1 MLLHVVVV
9 EEVKEEEG
17 EEVIGSTVPGYCRGK
32 EEEKTAVNFL
42 FLNSSSTS
50 TSSSSTSTV
59 FFQLE
64 TRLQNSQ

>member
-32 EEEKTAVNFL
+32 KKRR
-42 FLNSSSTS
+42 
-50 TSSSSTSTV
+50 
-59 FFQLE
+59 QP
-64 TRLQNSQ
+64 